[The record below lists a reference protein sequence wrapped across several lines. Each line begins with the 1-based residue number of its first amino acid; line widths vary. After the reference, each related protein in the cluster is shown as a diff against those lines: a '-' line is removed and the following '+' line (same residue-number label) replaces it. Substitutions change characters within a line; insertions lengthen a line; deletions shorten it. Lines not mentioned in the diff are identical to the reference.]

1 VTFHCHKT
9 IPKNIKKSD
18 LTQTISGGSQ
28 VESVSAIKQALP
40 ARSLLI
46 MTLILGFASGLPL
59 ALSAGTMQ
67 AWLTVENVDLKTL
80 GWLTLVGLPYT
91 YKFVWAPML
100 DRYRVPI
107 VRSWGGRRRGWLTVL
122 LVAMALVLFAMSR
135 QTPGAAVESLWGLA
149 GLAFA
154 LVLLSA
160 SFDIVFDAWRAET
173 LTESQRGLGAALSV
187 IGYRLAMLT
196 SGGLALML
204 ADLYLG
210 FAGVYALMALF
221 CLVLAVVA
229 AFVPEPSQA
238 PAPRSLLRAVVD
250 PFKEFFSRKGAILI
264 LVTIIFYKL
273 GDAFAGSLS
282 TAFLIRGAGFSPAE
296 VGAVNKGV
304 GLVATLVGGLVGGAL
319 MSRISLWTAL
329 LIFGVLQAITN
340 LGFWWL
346 AAYPATIAGMTV
358 VVLMENLA
366 GGMGTAAFVAL
377 LMTLCDVRFTA
388 TQFALLS
395 ALASIGRVVVGP
407 VAGITAS
414 DWGWPT
420 FFLFSTAAAL
430 PGLVMLAGIRRLLIS
445 PPAPELETR

>member
-1 VTFHCHKT
+1 
-9 IPKNIKKSD
+9 
-18 LTQTISGGSQ
+18 
-28 VESVSAIKQALP
+28 
-40 ARSLLI
+40 
-46 MTLILGFASGLPL
+46 MGFASGLPL
-59 ALSAGTMQ
+59 ALSSGTLQ

-80 GWLTLVGLPYT
+80 GWLTLLGLPYT

-100 DRYRVPI
+100 DRYRLPLG
-107 VRSWGGRRRGWLTVL
+107 SWGGRRKGWLVSL
-122 LVAMALVLFAMSR
+122 LLAMALVLFGMSQ
-135 QTPGAAVESLWGLA
+135 QTPGALASSLWGVA
-149 GLAFA
+149 AFAFA

-160 SFDIVFDAWRAET
+160 SFDIVFDAWRAES
-173 LTESQRGLGAALSV
+173 LTESQRGLGAAWSV
-187 IGYRLAMLT
+187 VGYRLAMLT

-210 FAGVYALMALF
+210 FGGVYALMAVF
-221 CLVLAVVA
+221 CLALAVVA

-250 PFKEFFSRKGAILI
+250 PFREFFGRDGAILI
-264 LVTIIFYKL
+264 LVTIILYKL

-304 GLVATLVGGLVGGAL
+304 GLLATLIGGLAGGLL
-319 MSRISLWTAL
+319 MSRIRLWTAL

-340 LGFWWL
+340 LGFWYL
-346 AAYPATIAGMTV
+346 AAYPATLAGMTA
-358 VVLMENLA
+358 VVLLENLA

-377 LMTLCDVRFTA
+377 LMSLCDVRFTA

-414 DWGWPT
+414 DWGWAP

-430 PGLVMLAGIRRLLIS
+430 PGIAMLALIRDRLAGPATS
-445 PPAPELETR
+445 PPLQESGTG

>member
-1 VTFHCHKT
+1 VFVSLSKED
-9 IPKNIKKSD
+9 I
-18 LTQTISGGSQ
+18 LTQSPVTGSTPGPTLPQ
-28 VESVSAIKQALP
+28 PLPP

-59 ALSAGTMQ
+59 ALSTGTMQ
-67 AWLTVENVDLKTL
+67 AWLTVEGVDLKTL
-80 GWLTLVGLPYT
+80 GWLTLLGLPYT
-91 YKFVWAPML
+91 YKFVWAPLL
-100 DRYRVPI
+100 DRYRIPGLGA
-107 VRSWGGRRRGWLTVL
+107 WGGRRRGWLVL
-122 LVAMALVLFAMSR
+122 LMLAMAGILLAMSR
-135 QTPGAAVESLWGLA
+135 QTPGASADSLWGLA
-149 GLAFA
+149 SLAFC

-160 SFDIVFDAWRAET
+160 SFDIVFDAWRAES
-173 LTESQRGLGAALSV
+173 LTETQRGLGAAWSV

-210 FAGVYALMALF
+210 FAGMYALMAAF
-221 CLVLAVVA
+221 CVVLAGVA
-229 AFVPEPSQA
+229 ALAPEPSHA
-238 PAPRSLLRAVVD
+238 PAPRSLVAAVVE
-250 PFKEFFSRKGAILI
+250 PFKEFFSRKAAVLI

-304 GLVATLVGGLVGGAL
+304 GLIATLIGGLAGGML

-329 LIFGVLQAITN
+329 MIFGALQAVTN
-340 LGFWWL
+340 LGFWYL
-346 AAYPATIAGMTV
+346 AAYPATITGMTA
-358 VVLMENLA
+358 VVLLENLA

-377 LMTLCDVRFTA
+377 LMTLCDIRFTA

-414 DWGWPT
+414 DWGWAP
-420 FFLFSTAAAL
+420 FFLFSTAAAV
-430 PGLVMLAGIRRLLIS
+430 PGLVLLAMIRRFIS
-445 PPAPELETR
+445 PPARELG